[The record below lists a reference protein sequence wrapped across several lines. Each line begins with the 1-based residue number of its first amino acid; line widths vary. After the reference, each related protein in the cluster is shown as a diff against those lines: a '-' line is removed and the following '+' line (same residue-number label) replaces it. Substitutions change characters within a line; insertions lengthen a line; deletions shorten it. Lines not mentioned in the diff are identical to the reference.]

1 MQVVFNIDKQH
12 SLNDP
17 IAVALGTFDGIH
29 IGHQMLLKQLK
40 YIQNSLGCRSLVYT
54 FLNNPIELLNPE
66 KAPARIMTIP
76 EKISKFNRFDIDFLV
91 LNPFDRKLAS
101 MSPQDFIEYMLIK
114 NYNIKYIVVGYDFR
128 FGYLG
133 SGDTKLL
140 EKLSHKYGY
149 EVVVIPP
156 LSLGGEIIS
165 STLIRTLIKEGNV
178 EKASM
183 YLGIPYSISGR
194 IVHGFGRG
202 RKLGYPTANLEFDAR
217 KIIPKN
223 GIYLTKVIVD
233 GLYHWGMTNVGTNP
247 TFNNEGLFIETYILN
262 YNKDLYGARI
272 KLEFLKRIRDE
283 IKFTNME
290 DLKNQITNDVQW
302 AKNYIYKF
310 Q

>member
-29 IGHQMLLKQLK
+29 IGHQMLLKQLM

>member
-1 MQVVFNIDKQH
+1 
-12 SLNDP
+12 
-17 IAVALGTFDGIH
+17 
-29 IGHQMLLKQLK
+29 
-40 YIQNSLGCRSLVYT
+40 
-54 FLNNPIELLNPE
+54 
-66 KAPARIMTIP
+66 
-76 EKISKFNRFDIDFLV
+76 
-91 LNPFDRKLAS
+91 
-101 MSPQDFIEYMLIK
+101 
-114 NYNIKYIVVGYDFR
+114 
-128 FGYLG
+128 
-133 SGDTKLL
+133 
-140 EKLSHKYGY
+140 
-149 EVVVIPP
+149 
-156 LSLGGEIIS
+156 
-165 STLIRTLIKEGNV
+165 
-178 EKASM
+178 M

-310 Q
+310 QWIW